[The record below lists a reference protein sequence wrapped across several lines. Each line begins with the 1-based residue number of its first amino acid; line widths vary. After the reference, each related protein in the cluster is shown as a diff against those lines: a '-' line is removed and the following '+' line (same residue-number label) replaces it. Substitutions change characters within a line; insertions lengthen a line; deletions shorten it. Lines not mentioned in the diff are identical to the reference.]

1 MKKNMKEFYKPED
14 LERRVIL
21 ILKILHES
29 AEPLGA
35 RVIARRML
43 EQNIQLSERTVRYH
57 LKIMDERGLT
67 KLVGRRDGRM
77 ITDKGESEISENSWP
92 TSAMKPA
99 GSMISLNGCWP
110 FQRWKISKCSKRLKK

>member
-1 MKKNMKEFYKPED
+1 MKEFYKPED
-14 LERRVIL
+14 LELGNPDPENTPRKRG
-21 ILKILHES
+21 
-29 AEPLGA
+29 ALGA

-77 ITDKGESEISENSWP
+77 ITDKGG
-92 TSAMKPA
+92 K
-99 GSMISLNGCWP
+99 
-110 FQRWKISKCSKRLKK
+110 

>member
-77 ITDKGESEISENSWP
+77 ITDKGKVKYP
-92 TSAMKPA
+92 TPGYRIKSVF
-99 GSMISLNGCWP
+99 P
-110 FQRWKISKCSKRLKK
+110 FHALMFCPSRRLLTSKRNAAWCQ